1 MSRTEQSLRNLIP
14 VENPEWVVSTDVNQW
29 NVIYRSNYTFK
40 ISETYLTE
48 DEITR
53 KLLNLHSGYTLDLDR
68 NEEAYEDKIKSL
80 FAKFKDFEVHN
91 VRFEF
96 TMINRTVSNPLVD
109 ELESNNN
116 NDFPSVK
123 GTCDVTFNF
132 MKLGIDNILV
142 PKQTTLKNIP
152 VEGVVEK
159 TENIYYWKL
168 NFDSQII
175 YLQILFIVNAVNNLE
190 STFLEFNALEREK
203 LDDLKYFLNKIN
215 QSIDIRRN
223 IFVSH

>member
-14 VENPEWVVSTDVNQW
+14 VESPEWVVSTDVNQW
-29 NVIYRSNYTFK
+29 NVIYRSNYTFR

-48 DEITR
+48 GEITR
-53 KLLNLHSGYTLDLDR
+53 KILNLHSRYASVLDR
-68 NEEAYEDKIKSL
+68 HEEAYEDKIKSL
-80 FAKFKDFEVHN
+80 FAKFKDFEAHN
-91 VRFEF
+91 VKFELPV
-96 TMINRTVSNPLVD
+96 INRTVSNPLVD

-116 NDFPSVK
+116 NDLRLVK

-142 PKQTTLKNIP
+142 HKQTTLKNIP
-152 VEGVVEK
+152 VEGIVEK

-203 LDDLKYFLNKIN
+203 LEDLKYFLHKTN
-215 QSIDIRRN
+215 QCIDIRRSL
-223 IFVSH
+223 FVSN